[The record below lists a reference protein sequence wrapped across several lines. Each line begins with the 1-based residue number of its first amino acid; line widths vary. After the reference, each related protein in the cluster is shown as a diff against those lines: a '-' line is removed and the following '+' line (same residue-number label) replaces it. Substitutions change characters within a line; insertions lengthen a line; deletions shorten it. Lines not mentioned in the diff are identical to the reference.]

1 MPSMSDGSPSDE
13 KSRVS
18 LAFGLGWQ
26 VAELFYQPSDEVRGP
41 GKLHGCQQEAESTRE
56 RLR

>member
-1 MPSMSDGSPSDE
+1 MSDGSPSDE